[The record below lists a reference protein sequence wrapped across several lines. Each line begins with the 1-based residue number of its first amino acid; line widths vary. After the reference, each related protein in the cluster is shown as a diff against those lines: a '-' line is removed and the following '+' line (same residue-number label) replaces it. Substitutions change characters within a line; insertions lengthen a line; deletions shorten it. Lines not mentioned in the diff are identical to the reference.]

1 MSSLLSAAFLASAAT
16 AVLVWAIELSMIPV
30 LVWLERK
37 GSAFMQDRTGPNRA
51 AILGIRLG
59 GVIHTIADVL
69 KLVFKEDVTPRQV
82 NRFYYTLAPMIAMGV
97 ALLTFGVIPIADD
110 LPVRGALLHWQV
122 LKIDAGLLWIFA
134 IASLGVLAII
144 FAGWASN
151 NHYAILGG
159 LRSSAQMVSYELA
172 LGLSA
177 IGIVMVFGT
186 LDLNGIVQQQGG
198 LLFGFLPKWGIVV
211 QPLAGILFIVAAV
224 AECNRTPFDLP
235 EGESEIIGYHVEYSS
250 LKFALFFMAEYVS
263 IVVMAGLTATLFFGG
278 WQIPWLPTS
287 AIEEHAGLV
296 APIVLAGTAAV
307 TLVLTILSLRWS
319 TRLKRLYEDARRNE
333 GAFWA
338 VVLGLVTL
346 AAAAGALYTF
356 THPLT
361 GIGAAVFARL
371 LQFGAFMGKV
381 VFFSFAFIWVRW
393 TLPRFRYDQLMNLG
407 WKNLLPLALANVAV
421 TGIVLHWVGR

>member
-1 MSSLLSAAFLASAAT
+1 MSPFLPAAFLASAGT
-16 AVLVWAIELSMIPV
+16 AVVVWAVELSMIPV

-37 GSAFMQDRTGPNRA
+37 GSAFMPDRTGPNRA
-51 AILGIRLG
+51 AVLGIRLG
-59 GVIHTIADVL
+59 GLIHTIADVI

-82 NRFYYTLAPMIAMGV
+82 YRFYYTLAPMIAMGV

-110 LPVRGALLHWQV
+110 LPVKGALLHWQV

-134 IASLGVLAII
+134 VASLGVLAII

-159 LRSSAQMVSYELA
+159 LRSSAQLVSYELA

-177 IGIVMVFGT
+177 IGVVMAFGT
-186 LDLNGIVQQQGG
+186 LDLNGIVESQGR
-198 LLFGFLPKWGIVV
+198 LLFGFLPEWGVVV
-211 QPLAGILFIVAAV
+211 QPLAAILFIVAAI

-250 LKFALFFMAEYVS
+250 LKFALFFMAEYVN
-263 IVVMAGLTATLFFGG
+263 IVVAAALTTTLFFGG
-278 WQIPWLPTS
+278 WQIPWLPTR
-287 AIEEHAGLV
+287 AIEEHAGIV
-296 APIVLAGTAAV
+296 APVALGVAAAVALVLAF
-307 TLVLTILSLRWS
+307 LCLRWS
-319 TRLKRLYEDARRNE
+319 GRLRRLYDDARRNE

-338 VVLGLVTL
+338 VVLILVTL
-346 AAAAGALYTF
+346 AAAAGAFYTF
-356 THPLT
+356 AHPLAGT
-361 GIGAAVFARL
+361 GAAIFARI
-371 LQFGAFMGKV
+371 LQFGAFMAKV

-393 TLPRFRYDQLMNLG
+393 TLPRFRYDQLMALG

-421 TGIVLHWVGR
+421 TGVVLHWVGR

>member
-1 MSSLLSAAFLASAAT
+1 MNAILSAAFIASAGT
-16 AVLVWAIELSMIPV
+16 AVLVWAFELSMIPV

-37 GSAFMQDRTGPNRA
+37 ASAFMQDRTGPNRA
-51 AILGIRLG
+51 AILGVRLG
-59 GVIHTIADVL
+59 GLIHTFADVL

-110 LPVRGALLHWQV
+110 LPLRDAVLHWQV

-134 IASLGVLAII
+134 IASLGVLGIL

-151 NHYAILGG
+151 NNYAILGG

-186 LDLNGIVQQQGG
+186 LDLNRIVQEQGR

-211 QPLAGILFIVAAV
+211 QPLAGILFIVAAI

-250 LKFALFFMAEYVS
+250 LKFALFFMAEYVN
-263 IVVMAGLTATLFFGG
+263 IVVASALTATLFFGG
-278 WQIPWLPTS
+278 WQIPWLPTES
-287 AIEEHAGLV
+287 IEAHVGIV
-296 APIVLAGTAAV
+296 APAALAITAVV
-307 TLVLTILSLRWS
+307 TLVLMILSIGWSRRLR
-319 TRLKRLYEDARRNE
+319 RLYDDARRNE

-338 VVLGLVTL
+338 VVLGVVTVV
-346 AAAAGALYTF
+346 AAAGALYTF
-356 THPLT
+356 THPLA
-361 GIGAAVFARL
+361 GIGPAVFARL
-371 LQFGAFMGKV
+371 LQFGVFVGKV
-381 VFFSFAFIWVRW
+381 VFFAFFFIWVRW
-393 TLPRFRYDQLMNLG
+393 TLPRFRYDQLMGLG

-421 TGIVLHWVGR
+421 TGFVLHWIGR